1 MPLCFQSPRICCGGM
16 HEVTLRRPS
25 YPDGQAGKIGCAWS
39 SGSVFAFPSNLA
51 YLGVFK
57 SCWNEKP
64 PLFGSAFRML
74 PSQEGKEDAGS
85 CWPRMTPRGMCQVII
100 LPSLSLC
107 PWEIPIDWWFWM
119 MIVRFWMVLISSKC
133 RTCSSSK
140 KRVFTKSFVNAL
152 RFDGLKLKLEMS
164 EGSLR
169 SHSLLW
175 NDQVKPLTFSE
186 RSQEVLGSLVRQLLH
201 WRNVFSQIPKL
212 EAGTNGFRIF

>member
-1 MPLCFQSPRICCGGM
+1 
-16 HEVTLRRPS
+16 
-25 YPDGQAGKIGCAWS
+25 
-39 SGSVFAFPSNLA
+39 
-51 YLGVFK
+51 
-57 SCWNEKP
+57 
-64 PLFGSAFRML
+64 
-74 PSQEGKEDAGS
+74 
-85 CWPRMTPRGMCQVII
+85 
-100 LPSLSLC
+100 
-107 PWEIPIDWWFWM
+107 
-119 MIVRFWMVLISSKC
+119 MVLISSKC

-186 RSQEVLGSLVRQLLH
+186 RSQEALGSLVRQLLH